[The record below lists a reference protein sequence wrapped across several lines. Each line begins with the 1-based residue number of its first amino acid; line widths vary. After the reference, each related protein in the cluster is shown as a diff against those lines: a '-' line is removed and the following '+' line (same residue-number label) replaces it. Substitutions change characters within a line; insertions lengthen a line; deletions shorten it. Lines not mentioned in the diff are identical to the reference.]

1 MLDWDKWLEIFHTII
16 KNPLRTLLT
25 GLSVALGIFILVVMQ
40 GLGFG
45 LQNGVMKQIQD
56 DAINSIWVRS
66 GVTSIP
72 YKGLNANRRI
82 EYDNDDLA
90 WVVENVEGVTDYSG
104 RFMRWSSQISYGREK
119 MDFGIRAVHPGH
131 QMLERTDVKEG
142 RYINTMDVTNMRK
155 VALIGKTVYDDLFKG
170 KPAVGE
176 YIEINGISFRVIG
189 MFEDPNS
196 RWENRQVYVPIS
208 TGQKVFGGRDKL
220 NMFMVSTGEASLEES
235 IEMKNKIDLHLREH
249 YSVHP
254 EDERAVWLRNNNEEF
269 KEFLDIFVGIR
280 TFIWVIGFFTLF
292 AGIIGVANIMSI
304 IVKERTKEI
313 GIRKALGATPWS
325 IISLIIQESTFLT
338 FVAGCFGL
346 VVGVGLLELVSN
358 FIDHEFFTNPTINYR
373 ISIGASLILVVA
385 GSLSG
390 LIPAIRAVNI
400 RPVEALR
407 DE

>member
-220 NMFMVSTGEASLEES
+220 NMFMVSTGEASLEE
-235 IEMKNKIDLHLREH
+235 MKNKIDLHLREH

-373 ISIGASLILVVA
+373 ISIGALLILVVA

>member
-1 MLDWDKWLEIFHTII
+1 MFDWDKWMEIFHTII
-16 KNPLRTLLT
+16 KNPLRTFLT

-66 GVTSIP
+66 GTTSIP
-72 YKGLNANRRI
+72 YKGLNSNRRI
-82 EYDNDDLA
+82 EYDNNDLA
-90 WVVENVEGVTDYSG
+90 WVVENIEGVTNYSG
-104 RFMRWSSQISYGREK
+104 QFMRWNSTIRYGKEK
-119 MDFGIRAVHPGH
+119 MNFGIRAVHPGYE
-131 QMLERTDVKEG
+131 MLERINLVEG
-142 RYINTMDVTNMRK
+142 RFINETDVTNMRK
-155 VALIGKTVYDDLFKG
+155 VALLGKTVYDDLFRG

-176 YIEINGISFRVIG
+176 YIEVNGVSFRVIG
-189 MFEDPNS
+189 RFEDPNS

-208 TGQKVFGGRDKL
+208 TGQKVFGGQDKL
-220 NMFMVSTGEASLEES
+220 SMFMISTGDASLEES
-235 IEMKNKIDLHLREH
+235 IEMKNEIDRHLREH

-269 KEFLDIFVGIR
+269 KEYLDMFTGIR

-346 VVGVGLLELVSN
+346 VLGVGLLELLAH

-373 ISIGASLILVVA
+373 ISIGALVILVLA

>member
-1 MLDWDKWLEIFHTII
+1 MFDWDKWMEIFHTII
-16 KNPLRTLLT
+16 KNPLRTFLT

-66 GVTSIP
+66 GTTSIP
-72 YKGLNANRRI
+72 YKGLNSNRRI

-90 WVVENVEGVTDYSG
+90 WVLENVEGVTDYSG
-104 RFMRWSSQISYGREK
+104 RFMRWNSTISYGKEK
-119 MDFGIRAVHPGH
+119 MNFGIRAVHPGH

-142 RYINTMDVTNMRK
+142 RYINTSDVANMRK
-155 VALIGKTVYDDLFKG
+155 VALVGKTVYDDLFRG

-176 YIEINGISFRVIG
+176 YIEVNGISFRVIG

-196 RWENRQVYVPIS
+196 RWENRQVYLPIS
-208 TGQKVFGGRDKL
+208 TGQKVFGGQDKL
-220 NMFMVSTGEASLEES
+220 NMFMISTGEASLEES
-235 IEMKNKIDLHLREH
+235 IEMKNEIDRHLREH

-269 KEFLDIFVGIR
+269 KEFLDIFTGIR

-346 VVGVGLLELVSN
+346 VLGVGLLEVVAN

-373 ISIGASLILVVA
+373 ISIGALVILVLA

>member
-1 MLDWDKWLEIFHTII
+1 
-16 KNPLRTLLT
+16 
-25 GLSVALGIFILVVMQ
+25 
-40 GLGFG
+40 
-45 LQNGVMKQIQD
+45 MKQIQD

-325 IISLIIQESTFLT
+325 IISLIIQDSTFLT
-338 FVAGCFGL
+338 FLAGFFGL

-373 ISIGASLILVVA
+373 ISIGALLILVVA